1 MVKYLSFLFCLKMPL
16 NVNGKA
22 TMWHT
27 PCYYTICEDNGWIPL
42 WSSNPFLRS
51 SLQTNMN
58 SQSLFVCSWWQILTE
73 EKSSVVQFFDFL
85 MASGIGGFFLKIL
98 LIKIPLVPILKMF
111 IITKSYI
118 PGFLLLKKAFR
129 IKRTSSC
136 DFWKNKKNWQL
147 LWNFWQNHHQFRID
161 FLI

>member
-1 MVKYLSFLFCLKMPL
+1 
-16 NVNGKA
+16 
-22 TMWHT
+22 
-27 PCYYTICEDNGWIPL
+27 
-42 WSSNPFLRS
+42 
-51 SLQTNMN
+51 
-58 SQSLFVCSWWQILTE
+58 
-73 EKSSVVQFFDFL
+73 VQFFDFL

-136 DFWKNKKNWQL
+136 DFSKNKKNWQL
-147 LWNFWQNHHQFRID
+147 L
-161 FLI
+161 